1 MQAYQSAPCPYCGI
15 TWNQPGAQTCAN
27 CRNQLPPPPASYSPP
42 GYGPGQQGRP
52 YGQPNYPQQ
61 GYPPQPQF
69 PGPPQGY
76 PGQQSQPGA
85 YPAYAPPGY
94 GQAPGY
100 PQPQFPG
107 PPQGYPGQQSQPG
120 AYPAYAP
127 PGYGQAPGYPQQ
139 QGGYGQPYPGYG
151 PAQAP
156 AGTTLR
162 VFGPTI
168 PLPGAPPPGL
178 LRYQR
183 QVVTGAVGLVV
194 LLMLLFAVMPAV
206 ATSQI
211 SGANQSL
218 TTAASHQ
225 AKVDAV
231 FSQLI
236 GSSNSSSDPAALKTQ
251 FAKLATSFN
260 DGLTLVQ
267 SDEAALNG
275 ADQSLSILKWG
286 APTRSAQI
294 TSERQR
300 LTAALTGLKQADKAM
315 SAAVN
320 EAKVIQPY
328 LDSLIDY
335 AQMSAALAKHDLVG
349 AGAPYPDAQQKIE
362 LAMSLSGAP
371 GLAPQIAKQVS
382 SFNDVLTNTESLI
395 QSIQAKDPAGIK
407 KFTDATNAALKAMS
421 SADETTPAD
430 YETKTF
436 GPMQKAYDAAM
447 KAIKSGS

>member
-27 CRNQLPPPPASYSPP
+27 CRNQLPPPQASYAPP
-42 GYGPGQQGRP
+42 GYAPGQQGQP

-61 GYPPQPQF
+61 GYPQQPQ
-69 PGPPQGY
+69 Y
-76 PGQQSQPGA
+76 PGQQGGYPAQPGQPGQPGQ
-85 YPAYAPPGY
+85 YPSYAPPGY
-94 GQAPGY
+94 GQT
-100 PQPQFPG
+100 
-107 PPQGYPGQQSQPG
+107 
-120 AYPAYAP
+120 
-127 PGYGQAPGYPQQ
+127 PGYPQQ
-139 QGGYGQPYPGYG
+139 PGYGQQYPGYG
-151 PAQAP
+151 PAQGPA
-156 AGTTLR
+156 AGTTVRL
-162 VFGPTI
+162 FGQTLT
-168 PLPGAPPPGL
+168 LPFALPPQV

-183 QVVTGAVGLVV
+183 QVVTVAVAVVV
-194 LLMLLFAVMPAV
+194 LLVLVFGVMPAV

-211 SGANQSL
+211 SAANKSL

-260 DGLTLVQ
+260 GGLALVQ

-286 APTRSAQI
+286 APTTSAQI

-300 LTAALTGLKQADKAM
+300 LAAALTGLKQADKAM

-421 SADETTPAD
+421 SADETLPAD

>member
-27 CRNQLPPPPASYSPP
+27 CRNQLPPPQASYAPP
-42 GYGPGQQGRP
+42 GYAPGQQGQP

-61 GYPPQPQF
+61 SYPQQPQY
-69 PGPPQGY
+69 PGQQGGY
-76 PGQQSQPGA
+76 PGQPGQPPQPGQ
-85 YPAYAPPGY
+85 YP
-94 GQAPGY
+94 
-100 PQPQFPG
+100 
-107 PPQGYPGQQSQPG
+107 S
-120 AYPAYAP
+120 YAP

-139 QGGYGQPYPGYG
+139 PGYGQPYPGYG
-151 PAQAP
+151 PAQGQAAP
-156 AGTTLR
+156 GTTVRLFGQTLTLPFVLPPR
-162 VFGPTI
+162 V
-168 PLPGAPPPGL
+168 

-183 QVVTGAVGLVV
+183 QVVTVAVAVVV
-194 LLMLLFAVMPAV
+194 LLVLVFGVMPAV

-211 SGANQSL
+211 SAANKSL

-231 FSQLI
+231 FGQLI

-260 DGLTLVQ
+260 GGLTLVQ
-267 SDEAALNG
+267 SDEAAING
-275 ADQSLSILKWG
+275 ADQTLSILKWG

-300 LTAALTGLKQADKAM
+300 LAAALTGLKQADKAM

-320 EAKVIQPY
+320 EARVIQPY

-362 LAMSLSGAP
+362 QAMSLSGAP

-407 KFTDATNAALKAMS
+407 KFTDATNVALKAMS
-421 SADETTPAD
+421 SADETLPAD

-436 GPMQKAYDAAM
+436 GPLQKAYDAAM

>member
-27 CRNQLPPPPASYSPP
+27 CRNQLPPPQASYAPP
-42 GYGPGQQGRP
+42 GYAPGQQGQP

-61 GYPPQPQF
+61 GYPQQPQ
-69 PGPPQGY
+69 Y
-76 PGQQSQPGA
+76 PGQQGAYAGQPG
-85 YPAYAPPGY
+85 
-94 GQAPGY
+94 Q
-100 PQPQFPG
+100 
-107 PPQGYPGQQSQPG
+107 PGQPG
-120 AYPAYAP
+120 QYPSYAP

-139 QGGYGQPYPGYG
+139 PGYGQPYPGYG
-151 PAQAP
+151 PSQGPP
-156 AGTTLR
+156 AAGSTIRLFGQTL
-162 VFGPTI
+162 T
-168 PLPGAPPPGL
+168 LPVALPPQV

-183 QVVTGAVGLVV
+183 QLVTGAVAVVV
-194 LLMLLFAVMPAV
+194 LLVLVLGVMPAI

-211 SGANQSL
+211 SAANKSL

-231 FSQLI
+231 FGQLI

-260 DGLTLVQ
+260 NGLTLVQ
-267 SDEAALNG
+267 SDEAALSS
-275 ADQSLSILKWG
+275 ADQTLSILKWG
-286 APTRSAQI
+286 APTRNAQI

-300 LTAALTGLKQADKAM
+300 LAAALTGLKQADKAM
-315 SAAVN
+315 TAAVN

-335 AQMSAALAKHDLVG
+335 AQMSAALVKHDLVG

-371 GLAPQIAKQVS
+371 GLPPQIAKQVS

-421 SADETTPAD
+421 SADETLPAD